1 MKRALRGLGLVVM
14 ALIFVVFTGFGV
26 VLTVGGEG
34 QDRILGLVCVLLFG
48 FGGVAYFMSKRKR
61 GDIAL
66 RVESVNW
73 DGAQVRALVVPMR
86 KAKWLT
92 TMVVLLG
99 MGAAMAL
106 MGVNA
111 AAFKDPG
118 ESALFIQV
126 VGYGGGAFFLLVGLG
141 HLLGIRKGPPR
152 LALLESGIDLTGA
165 AAAFVPWDVITDVG
179 RYDLRVRGT
188 TQRFAA
194 VRVADRA
201 AIRRPPFTRVLM
213 TGSRAMSGW
222 DLTYAEAMFDL
233 TADQLTEL
241 IAAFHQ
247 RPELRRIAASL
258 PEGDV
263 DFDQFAAAHLG
274 RNVAAGGSSPRLS
287 TPAD

>member
-1 MKRALRGLGLVVM
+1 MKRALRGLGMGLM
-14 ALIFVVFTGFGV
+14 LLIFVVFTGFGLV
-26 VLTVGGEG
+26 MFVTAEG
-34 QDRILGLVCVLLFG
+34 QDRILGLICVLLFG

-73 DGAQVRALVVPMR
+73 DGAPVRALVVPMR

-99 MGAAMAL
+99 MGAAMVL

-141 HLLGIRKGPPR
+141 HLLAVRKGPPR

-179 RYDLRVRGT
+179 RYDLLVRGT

-194 VRVADRA
+194 VRVTDRA
-201 AIRRPPFTRVLM
+201 AIRRPPFTRLLM

-241 IAAFHQ
+241 IAAFRQH
-247 RPELRRIAASL
+247 PELRRVAASL
-258 PEGDV
+258 PEGDL
-263 DFDQFAAAHLG
+263 DFDQFAAAHL
-274 RNVAAGGSSPRLS
+274 AGDSSTRVNA
-287 TPAD
+287 PAD